1 MRKSKA
7 PLIAMILLAVL
18 SAGVVFPSGNPG
30 PARPPTEAEK
40 KSDELSA
47 SIDPSLIDAN
57 TGFAFAIFQELI
69 AEDPGQNIFIS
80 PLSILLALAMTYNGA
95 GGDTDAAMAEALRFS
110 GFTVEALNRGFRDL
124 MASITG
130 ADNTTT
136 VSIANSIW
144 YTQGYDV
151 AAEFVETN
159 RSYYGSEVGELDFR
173 DAAAVDT
180 INAWIEDATAGKITN
195 MIGRIPPD
203 VVMYLINAI
212 YFKGEW
218 THRFSEDESRDE
230 DFILE
235 TGGEKKVPMMH
246 MEEEFRYA
254 RAAAYGMLRLP
265 YGREKLVMYVLLPD
279 EGTGVDAVI
288 GGLDSESWKSLK
300 SQMED
305 KTAVLAMPRYRFE
318 YGAKSL
324 NGALS
329 RMGMGMAFGPGA
341 DFSGIN
347 PGIFI
352 SEVLHKAVIEVNE
365 KGSEAAAATAVSM
378 EESAPPERIEFIVNR
393 PFLFLIADDRTG
405 SILFMGKVVDP

>member
-1 MRKSKA
+1 
-7 PLIAMILLAVL
+7 
-18 SAGVVFPSGNPG
+18 
-30 PARPPTEAEK
+30 
-40 KSDELSA
+40 
-47 SIDPSLIDAN
+47 
-57 TGFAFAIFQELI
+57 
-69 AEDPGQNIFIS
+69 
-80 PLSILLALAMTYNGA
+80 
-95 GGDTDAAMAEALRFS
+95 
-110 GFTVEALNRGFRDL
+110 VEALNRGFRDL